1 MIAMGFASYA
11 ALVALGSLVMGCA
24 RGGATGD
31 IPGASAELRDTGGR
45 VVGSVVATSAPSGG
59 VALTIRVTG
68 LAPGAHGIHVHA
80 VGTCDPA
87 GTTAFASAAGH
98 FNPGSKQHGRMNP
111 NGWHAGDLPNITVD
125 AAGQGSLVTVAESLT
140 LDTAPAALL
149 DADGSA
155 IVVHANQDDERT
167 DNGPAGPGNSGARIA
182 CGVIRR
188 S

>member
-1 MIAMGFASYA
+1 
-11 ALVALGSLVMGCA
+11 
-24 RGGATGD
+24 
-31 IPGASAELRDTGGR
+31 
-45 VVGSVVATSAPSGG
+45 VVATAAPSGG

-68 LAPGAHGIHVHA
+68 LTPGAHGIHVHA

-87 GTTAFASAAGH
+87 GATAFASAAGH